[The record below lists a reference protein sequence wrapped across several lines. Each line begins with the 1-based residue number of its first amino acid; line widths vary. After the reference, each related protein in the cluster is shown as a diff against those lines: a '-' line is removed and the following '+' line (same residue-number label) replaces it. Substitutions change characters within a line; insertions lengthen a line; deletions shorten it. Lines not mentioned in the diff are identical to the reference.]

1 MIDDMK
7 QRLVSTIPLGR
18 MAEPVDIAGA
28 VTFLASDDAVFMTG
42 TALNVD
48 GGRSI

>member
-1 MIDDMK
+1 M
-7 QRLVSTIPLGR
+7 RANLVSSVPLGR
-18 MAEPVDIAGA
+18 MAEPADIAGA
-28 VTFLASDDAVFMTG
+28 VTFLASADAQFITG